1 MMSHHDLDSAVT
13 EVSLAAIRA
22 RYSIPAEY
30 GLYIPEPGQRPY
42 SLDVPGMC
50 ISVDAL
56 EAGLR
61 FPLHPLIEECLK
73 RWRISPSQVA
83 PNSWRYLVVF
93 LGECRGAGIIP
104 TRDLFMTCFRLC
116 KSRGGYYL
124 TARVGFRVS
133 GAPSSNKGW
142 KSRYLYVS
150 GLGWGFGFSWSA
162 HPIGNAPPYLSEEE
176 AVLVGRLKGIL
187 SSSCAIKEMTELWL
201 VEAGLSPAS
210 KDRMDLGDLRGMP
223 RVAGGRAP
231 PSRPSAREASTS
243 PAREAP
249 RASAKRPASPST
261 EHAGA
266 TGKPVKRVKVLSRK
280 HKSSVGEGGSRPR
293 SKGKEPAASPARPE
307 APVESEEGAASPVPE
322 RPRSMK
328 DLFRT
333 KVYKGDQGYYA
344 LMMSDLGH
352 QDPEKELQARW
363 AGLKNSTKVWHTSSA
378 AEEYERGILHPGLA
392 RELYT
397 LPSEVLMARATKEL
411 VLSQHLQMALV
422 DRVHDVGRLITFMD
436 HRVKQQ
442 QEELDVLKSKGGP
455 EAVAEAEERAS
466 RLQEELEKIKAE
478 KAEELLRH
486 EASEK
491 ELRGHLGDAHHLLK
505 EARARARRM
514 DDDLLQSVKDLEQAR
529 AELPRTAVAE
539 YKESLGFKEGLK
551 RMGRVTYEYEYRVAR
566 ARFRARHPDADVE
579 EDPFTIYPEDDS
591 VPMERRQDFDDSTP
605 PVS

>member
-1 MMSHHDLDSAVT
+1 MTSSDSSTSVRVASPSESGESSRSGPGVSSSGASSGPPSPVDARVQRDLEVMMSHHDLDSAVT
-13 EVSLAAIRA
+13 EGSLAVIRA

-30 GLYIPEPGQRPY
+30 GLYVPELGQRPY

-73 RWRISPSQVA
+73 RWRVSPSQVA

-104 TRDLFMTCFRLC
+104 TRDLFMACFRLC

-124 TARVGFRVS
+124 TARVGFRVI

-201 VEAGLSPAS
+201 VEA
-210 KDRMDLGDLRGMP
+210 DRMDLGDLRGMP
-223 RVAGGRAP
+223 RVAGGRVP
-231 PSRPSAREASTS
+231 PSRPSAYEASAS

-249 RASAKRPASPST
+249 RVSAKRPAPPPT
-261 EHAGA
+261 GRGEA
-266 TGKPVKRVKVLSRK
+266 TGEPVKKTKVLSRK
-280 HKSSVGEGGSRPR
+280 HKSPVGEEGSRRR
-293 SKGKEPAASPARPE
+293 SKGKGPAVSPARPE
-307 APVESEEGAASPVPE
+307 APAESEEGVASPVQE

-333 KVYKGDQGYYA
+333 KVHKGDQGYYA

-363 AGLKNSTKVWHTSSA
+363 AGLKNSTKSH
-378 AEEYERGILHPGLA
+378 
-392 RELYT
+392 
-397 LPSEVLMARATKEL
+397 
-411 VLSQHLQMALV
+411 HLQMALV
-422 DRVHDVGRLITFMD
+422 DRVHDAGRLITFMD

-455 EAVAEAEERAS
+455 EAVAEAEERGVEAAGGAREDQGRKS
-466 RLQEELEKIKAE
+466 RGAP
-478 KAEELLRH
+478 
-486 EASEK
+486 
-491 ELRGHLGDAHHLLK
+491 
-505 EARARARRM
+505 
-514 DDDLLQSVKDLEQAR
+514 QA
-529 AELPRTAVAE
+529 
-539 YKESLGFKEGLK
+539 
-551 RMGRVTYEYEYRVAR
+551 
-566 ARFRARHPDADVE
+566 
-579 EDPFTIYPEDDS
+579 
-591 VPMERRQDFDDSTP
+591 
-605 PVS
+605 

>member
-1 MMSHHDLDSAVT
+1 MTSSDSSTSVRVISPSGSGESSHGDPEVSSSGASSEPPSPVDARVQRDLEVMMSDHDLDSAVT
-13 EVSLAAIRA
+13 EGSLAAIRA
-22 RYSIPAEY
+22 RYSIPTEY
-30 GLYIPEPGQRPY
+30 GLHVPEPGQRPY

-73 RWRISPSQVA
+73 WWRISPSQVA

-104 TRDLFMTCFRLC
+104 TRDLFMACFRLC

-176 AVLVGRLKGIL
+176 TVLVGRLKGIL
-187 SSSCAIKEMTELWL
+187 SSSRAIKEMTELWL
-201 VEAGLSPAS
+201 AEAGLSPAS
-210 KDRMDLGDLRGMP
+210 K
-223 RVAGGRAP
+223 VAGGRAP
-231 PSRPSAREASTS
+231 PSRPSAREVGAS

-249 RASAKRPASPST
+249 RAPLKRPAPPPT
-261 EHAGA
+261 EQAETAGKQQKK
-266 TGKPVKRVKVLSRK
+266 TKVLTRK
-280 HKSSVGEGGSRPR
+280 HKSQVGEGGSRSR
-293 SKGKEPAASPARPE
+293 SKGKGPATSPERAEEPA
-307 APVESEEGAASPVPE
+307 ESEEGAASPVHE

-328 DLFRT
+328 DLFKT

-344 LMMSDLGH
+344 LLMSDLGH

-378 AEEYERGILHPGLA
+378 AEEYERGILHPQLA

-397 LPSEVLMARATKEL
+397 LPSEVLMARATKEI
-411 VLSQHLQMALV
+411 VLSQHFQMALV
-422 DRVHDVGRLITFMD
+422 DRVHDAGRLITFMD
-436 HRVKQQ
+436 HRVKQ
-442 QEELDVLKSKGGP
+442 
-455 EAVAEAEERAS
+455 
-466 RLQEELEKIKAE
+466 LQEELGWRWLAFVPGTLMPILKKIRS
-478 KAEELLRH
+478 LFTP
-486 EASEK
+486 
-491 ELRGHLGDAHHLLK
+491 
-505 EARARARRM
+505 RM
-514 DDDLLQSVKDLEQAR
+514 
-529 AELPRTAVAE
+529 T
-539 YKESLGFKEGLK
+539 
-551 RMGRVTYEYEYRVAR
+551 
-566 ARFRARHPDADVE
+566 
-579 EDPFTIYPEDDS
+579 
-591 VPMERRQDFDDSTP
+591 
-605 PVS
+605 

>member
-1 MMSHHDLDSAVT
+1 MTSSDSSTSVRVASPSESGESSHSGPGVSSSGASSGPPSPVDARIQRDLEVMMSHHDLDSAVT
-13 EVSLAAIRA
+13 EGSLAAIRA

-30 GLYIPEPGQRPY
+30 GLYISEPGQRPY

-73 RWRISPSQVA
+73 RWRISPSQVGD
-83 PNSWRYLVVF
+83 
-93 LGECRGAGIIP
+93 LGLAG
-104 TRDLFMTCFRLC
+104 RLI
-116 KSRGGYYL
+116 RL
-124 TARVGFRVS
+124 AT
-133 GAPSSNKGW
+133 P
-142 KSRYLYVS
+142 
-150 GLGWGFGFSWSA
+150 
-162 HPIGNAPPYLSEEE
+162 PPYLSEEE

-187 SSSCAIKEMTELWL
+187 SSSCAFKEMIELWL

-223 RVAGGRAP
+223 RIAGGRAP

-249 RASAKRPASPST
+249 RASAKRPAPPPT

-280 HKSSVGEGGSRPR
+280 HKSPVGEGGSRPR

-307 APVESEEGAASPVPE
+307 APAESEEGVASPVQE

-344 LMMSDLGH
+344 LVMSDLGH

-378 AEEYERGILHPGLA
+378 AEEYERGILHPQLA

-422 DRVHDVGRLITFMD
+422 DRVHDAGRLITFMD

-442 QEELDVLKSKGGP
+442 QEELDVLKSRGGP

-466 RLQEELEKIKAE
+466 RLQEELERIKAE

-486 EASEK
+486 EAAEK

-514 DDDLLQSVKDLEQAR
+514 DDELLQSVKDLEQAR

-551 RMGRVTYEYEYRVAR
+551 RMGRVTYEYGYRVAR

-591 VPMERRQDFDDSTP
+591 VPMERRQDFDDSMP
-605 PVS
+605 PES